1 MTSNHLV
8 LLLTATLLLPA
19 CGGAQTDSCLPVVE
33 GMDGGTPFIL
43 PDSVGSLRVPP
54 LTTEEPLGRNSHGRR
69 LILEDSTIIHVWVTP
84 QPAAGLSMSGPGRVE
99 GVRNCETQVSG
110 HLAIV
115 SRFTVVPRATPREY
129 MGMMNIVLDDSTSAN
144 FTISTATVASRDM
157 MLGVVAHSLVFRGRR
172 R

>member
-33 GMDGGTPFIL
+33 GMDGGTLFIL

-99 GVRNCETQVSG
+99 GVRRSEEHTSELQSRL
-110 HLAIV
+110 HLV
-115 SRFTVVPRATPREY
+115 CRLLLEK
-129 MGMMNIVLDDSTSAN
+129 
-144 FTISTATVASRDM
+144 
-157 MLGVVAHSLVFRGRR
+157 
-172 R
+172 